1 MDTINANNL
10 IWDTF
15 NTDHIRKHSVSMQ
28 EIVEACGHIVH
39 TEKTKKDR
47 FLMVGITDKKRILS
61 MVLANKDENQFYLV
75 TARDA
80 SKKERKIYAQKH
92 KKHNS

>member
-1 MDTINANNL
+1 MNTIHVNDL
-10 IWDTF
+10 IWDEF
-15 NTDHIRKHSVSMQ
+15 NTDHIGKHDVSIQ
-28 EIVEACGHIVH
+28 EVIEACGRIVH
-39 TEKTKKDR
+39 TEKTKFNR
-47 FLMVGITDKKRILS
+47 LLMVGITDNKRILS
-61 MVLANKDENQFYLV
+61 MVLSNKNGDCYYLV